1 MMDAEH
7 DSLPHIWYLKQP
19 FGGKSLLV
27 LLLIIIASSISAERM
42 QLDRMASQI
51 GDFAL
56 EAVGLR
62 ESSQIGRGMG
72 SVTRDMFPIAISD
85 RRPIDLMDGLDES
98 RLPFLAHIETVEVQ
112 TTELDPDTLQMTTKV
127 SERQFLVEP
136 IGYLLFVLGK
146 MVETIEIAIWA
157 SLIAILVS
165 LPLAWLCASNYSPH
179 PLIYGVARSLV
190 SLLRSIPELISAL
203 FLVLAFGFGPIAG
216 ILALSFHSIGF
227 LGKFYAEDIEAANK
241 SPQQALKATGASDF
255 AILRIAVLPQVLP
268 SYTGL
273 SLYILDRNIRMA
285 TVIGLVGAGG
295 IGQEL
300 KGRFDMFQYD
310 RVGTMLLVIFLTVMA
325 LDLISA
331 RFRKRLV

>member
-1 MMDAEH
+1 MDLLKSAAQER
-7 DSLPHIWYLKQP
+7 DAAVLCSLHQIDLAREYADR
-19 FGGKSLLV
+19 
-27 LLLIIIASSISAERM
+27 IIGLNNGTIVFDGPPAALTSDAVQAIFEIDDTSPTLRREVA
-42 QLDRMASQI
+42 QI

-98 RLPFLAHIETVEVQ
+98 RLPFLAHMETVEVQ

-285 TVIGLVGAGG
+285 TVIGLVGAGAS
-295 IGQEL
+295 
-300 KGRFDMFQYD
+300 D
-310 RVGTMLLVIFLTVMA
+310 RN
-325 LDLISA
+325 
-331 RFRKRLV
+331 

>member
-1 MMDAEH
+1 
-7 DSLPHIWYLKQP
+7 
-19 FGGKSLLV
+19 
-27 LLLIIIASSISAERM
+27 M

-165 LPLAWLCASNYSPH
+165 LPLAWLC
-179 PLIYGVARSLV
+179 
-190 SLLRSIPELISAL
+190 ELISAL

>member
-19 FGGKSLLV
+19 FGWKSLLV

-72 SVTRDMFPIAISD
+72 SVTRDMFPIAISV
-85 RRPIDLMDGLDES
+85 RRLDES